1 MRKSDTFLLA
11 ACMAL
16 TMTAVPALAQNGQN
30 MMGDHNQGMM
40 NDGDHGQGTMG
51 NGGHMMGDEDH
62 GQGTMGNGGHMQW
75 GPYDGR

>member
-16 TMTAVPALAQNGQN
+16 TMTAAPALAQNSQN
-30 MMGDHNQGMM
+30 MMGD
-40 NDGDHGQGTMG
+40 
-51 NGGHMMGDEDH
+51 DH